1 MKINVD
7 PAYLESSA
15 AHIDAMNQ
23 QYEKEYQHLYQEV
36 ELLKIHWK
44 GQDNQT
50 FIQQIKGFEHDF
62 IVMRKLMEQYASYLR
77 SSASAYRSVQQ
88 QQIAQARKLVRS

>member
-7 PAYLESSA
+7 CAYLESSA
-15 AHIDAMNQ
+15 MHIEAMYH

-50 FIQQIKGFEHDF
+50 FIKQIKAFEHDF
-62 IVMRKLMEQYASYLR
+62 IVMRKLMEQYATYLHN
-77 SSASAYRSVQQ
+77 SAKAYRSVQQ
-88 QQIAQARKLVRS
+88 ASIAQAARLVR